1 MSTQV
6 FILPETGKPLEVHPA
21 AACFP
26 FIDGLAYTE
35 FKGNIQAGG
44 QIEPLKV
51 CARTFLLLD
60 GRNRLRACLELGIQP
75 KYELVDIADPYS
87 YIIGA
92 NITRRH
98 MDDRQRAAIAAEL
111 ATLEHGTNQFQEK
124 VVVQI
129 VPPQKPYT
137 EIEAS
142 DALGVSRRQVKYAK
156 KIKQQDQ
163 EAHEAAKQGGNA
175 ALRELRAKRAEER
188 KAELAVKFQELDDLK
203 QQIKDN
209 QAANRDDQLH
219 NPYRRR
225 LEFGVK
231 ISTHIKQINLFIS
244 QQIKTDNPPFNE
256 ADLPGLIDTLK
267 TLTAQ
272 LESYYDRNH

>member
-111 ATLEHGTNQFQEK
+111 A
-124 VVVQI
+124 
-129 VPPQKPYT
+129 
-137 EIEAS
+137 
-142 DALGVSRRQVKYAK
+142 
-156 KIKQQDQ
+156 
-163 EAHEAAKQGGNA
+163 
-175 ALRELRAKRAEER
+175 
-188 KAELAVKFQELDDLK
+188 VKFQELDDLK

>member
-1 MSTQV
+1 MNTPA
-6 FILPETGKPLEVHPA
+6 FILPETGKPLAVHPA
-21 AACFP
+21 ADCFP

-35 FKGNIQAGG
+35 FKGNIQASG
-44 QIEPLKV
+44 QIEPLKI

-75 KYELVDIADPYS
+75 KYELVDIADPYG

-98 MDDRQRAAIAAEL
+98 MDDRQRAAIAVEL
-111 ATLEHGTNQFQEK
+111 ATLEKGSNRFQGK
-124 VVVQI
+124 VDDENHHL
-129 VPPQKPYT
+129 QKPLGQV
-137 EIEAS
+137 EAAK
-142 DALGVSRRQVKYAK
+142 ALGISRNQLLHAK
-156 KIKQQDQ
+156 QIKQKDQ

-188 KAELAVKFQELDDLK
+188 KAELAAKFQELDDLK
-203 QQIKDN
+203 RQIKDN
-209 QAANRDDQLH
+209 QAANRDDQLN
-219 NPYRRR
+219 NPSRRR
-225 LEFGVK
+225 MEFGIK

-244 QQIKTDNPPFNE
+244 QQIKTDNPPFNK
-256 ADLPGLIDTLK
+256 ADIPGLIDDLK

-272 LESYYDRNH
+272 MESYYAPID